1 MIFWIYIEAL
11 LYTNYYYFAIFNCE
25 WHWMHISQQV
35 HLVLSLK
42 ERKKKKKKIPFWLQF
57 PNIWYLLF
65 KKKKKEILFF
75 ALFLSYPGKFYAAA
89 RAKKR
94 KNDSASKV
102 LPKTLPFCPCMIM
115 CFLHKSSL
123 IKMHQFDSSSS
134 ARWFSLLHSRSC

>member
-1 MIFWIYIEAL
+1 MTLNAYQSTGTSGLIFER
-11 LYTNYYYFAIFNCE
+11 
-25 WHWMHISQQV
+25 
-35 HLVLSLK
+35 K
-42 ERKKKKKKIPFWLQF
+42 EKKKKKKSLFDCNFQISG
-57 PNIWYLLF
+57 IYYL
-65 KKKKKEILFF
+65 KKKKEILFF

-134 ARWFSLLHSRSC
+134 AR